1 MPKTSL
7 PFFPAMATVQDWK
20 SSDLECCVASP
31 CLCFRYGSLFS
42 NDHSN
47 STSHRE
53 CTCLSMGVLDIFIAM
68 FSQIQNLLSDD
79 CIPSASKAA
88 IIHIFDVA
96 STNMSCFPLQNV
108 MAFLLL
114 CWAETLFFS
123 GSGSHGIPKLCGV
136 WRRYWKSFLLFV
148 NFKQYFLGTSVWQ
161 SSANI
166 PFQYTFRIFSS

>member
-7 PFFPAMATVQDWK
+7 PFFPAMATVQDWR
-20 SSDLECCVASP
+20 SSDLECCVAPP

-53 CTCLSMGVLDIFIAM
+53 CTCLSVGLLDIFIAM

-79 CIPSASKAA
+79 CLPSASKAA

-114 CWAETLFFS
+114 CWAETLFLVVLGPM
-123 GSGSHGIPKLCGV
+123 GSPNCVEYEGDIEKAL
-136 WRRYWKSFLLFV
+136 SFCEFQTV
-148 NFKQYFLGTSVWQ
+148 FLGHQCVTEFSK
-161 SSANI
+161 
-166 PFQYTFRIFSS
+166 YTLSIHF